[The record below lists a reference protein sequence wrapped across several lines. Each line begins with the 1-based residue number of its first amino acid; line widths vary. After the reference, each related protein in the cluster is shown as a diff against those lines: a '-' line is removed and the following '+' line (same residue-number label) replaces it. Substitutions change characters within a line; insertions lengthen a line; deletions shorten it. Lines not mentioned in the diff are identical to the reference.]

1 MGFFDIFRSKVKDL
15 GDSLYEDEL
24 TAEEG
29 SEEANQAIESRAEI
43 QSNTEKESAFSES
56 HEEVVS
62 KENSIEIKHVHL
74 FQNLLLGVS
83 IFLILGTAIFALDL
97 ILSVV
102 LGCLVIGFNFLWT
115 RQFVRKL
122 LEEGKVLPL
131 DLLFYLTKFVISVI
145 FMFAALTYLELS
157 PGGLLIGLSNIGLAT
172 IVLSFIRMMPS
183 K

>member
-1 MGFFDIFRSKVKDL
+1 MQPDTK
-15 GDSLYEDEL
+15 
-24 TAEEG
+24 
-29 SEEANQAIESRAEI
+29 
-43 QSNTEKESAFSES
+43 KESAGSELQD
-56 HEEVVS
+56 ELVT
-62 KENSIEIKHVHL
+62 KEKSIEIKHAQL

-102 LGCLVIGFNFLWT
+102 LGCLVIGFNFVWT

-122 LEEGKVLPL
+122 LKEGKLLPL

-145 FMFAALTYLELS
+145 FMFAALTYLDLS

-172 IVLSFIRMMPS
+172 VILSFVRMVTS

>member
-1 MGFFDIFRSKVKDL
+1 MEIFKKIAVQPDTNKKSVFSEL
-15 GDSLYEDEL
+15 QDEL
-24 TAEEG
+24 DTQEE
-29 SEEANQAIESRAEI
+29 
-43 QSNTEKESAFSES
+43 
-56 HEEVVS
+56 
-62 KENSIEIKHVHL
+62 SIEIKHANL

-83 IFLILGTAIFALDL
+83 IVLILGTAVFALDL

-122 LEEGKVLPL
+122 LEEGKLLPL

-157 PGGLLIGLSNIGLAT
+157 PGGLLIGLSNIGLAA

>member
-1 MGFFDIFRSKVKDL
+1 MVLDTD
-15 GDSLYEDEL
+15 
-24 TAEEG
+24 
-29 SEEANQAIESRAEI
+29 
-43 QSNTEKESAFSES
+43 KESAVSEFQD
-56 HEEVVS
+56 ELVMQE
-62 KENSIEIKHVHL
+62 KSIEIKHAQL

-83 IFLILGTAIFALDL
+83 ILLILGTAIFALDL

-102 LGCLVIGFNFLWT
+102 LGCLVIGFNFVWT

-122 LEEGKVLPL
+122 LKEGKLLPL

-172 IVLSFIRMMPS
+172 VILSFVRMVTS

>member
-1 MGFFDIFRSKVKDL
+1 MQTDTDKELAVSKL
-15 GDSLYEDEL
+15 QDEL
-24 TAEEG
+24 IT
-29 SEEANQAIESRAEI
+29 QD
-43 QSNTEKESAFSES
+43 K
-56 HEEVVS
+56 
-62 KENSIEIKHVHL
+62 SIEIKHANL

-83 IFLILGTAIFALDL
+83 IVLILGTAVFALDL

-122 LEEGKVLPL
+122 LEEGKVLQL
-131 DLLFYLTKFVISVI
+131 DLLFYLTKFVFSVI
-145 FMFAALTYLELS
+145 IIFAALTYLELS

-172 IVLSFIRMMPS
+172 IVLSFIRMIPS

>member
-1 MGFFDIFRSKVKDL
+1 MQPDID
-15 GDSLYEDEL
+15 
-24 TAEEG
+24 
-29 SEEANQAIESRAEI
+29 
-43 QSNTEKESAFSES
+43 KESAVSEFQD
-56 HEEVVS
+56 ELVMQE
-62 KENSIEIKHVHL
+62 KSIEIKHAQL

-83 IFLILGTAIFALDL
+83 ILLILGTAIFALDL

-102 LGCLVIGFNFLWT
+102 LGCLVIGFNFVWT

-122 LEEGKVLPL
+122 LKEGKLLPL

-145 FMFAALTYLELS
+145 FMFAALTYLDLS

-172 IVLSFIRMMPS
+172 VILSFIRMMTS

>member
-1 MGFFDIFRSKVKDL
+1 M
-15 GDSLYEDEL
+15 
-24 TAEEG
+24 
-29 SEEANQAIESRAEI
+29 
-43 QSNTEKESAFSES
+43 
-56 HEEVVS
+56 
-62 KENSIEIKHVHL
+62 
-74 FQNLLLGVS
+74 
-83 IFLILGTAIFALDL
+83 
-97 ILSVV
+97 

-122 LEEGKVLPL
+122 LKEGKLLPL

>member
-1 MGFFDIFRSKVKDL
+1 MQPDTD
-15 GDSLYEDEL
+15 
-24 TAEEG
+24 
-29 SEEANQAIESRAEI
+29 
-43 QSNTEKESAFSES
+43 KESAVSELQD
-56 HEEVVS
+56 ELAPQGQ
-62 KENSIEIKHVHL
+62 SIEVKHANL

-83 IFLILGTAIFALDL
+83 IVLILGTAIFTLDL

-122 LEEGKVLPL
+122 LKEGKLLPL

-145 FMFAALTYLELS
+145 FMFAALTYLDLS

-172 IVLSFIRMMPS
+172 IILSFIRMMSS

>member
-1 MGFFDIFRSKVKDL
+1 MQPDTD
-15 GDSLYEDEL
+15 
-24 TAEEG
+24 
-29 SEEANQAIESRAEI
+29 
-43 QSNTEKESAFSES
+43 KESAVSELQD
-56 HEEVVS
+56 ELVTQE
-62 KENSIEIKHVHL
+62 KSIELKHVHL

-83 IFLILGTAIFALDL
+83 IVLVLGTAIFALDL

-102 LGCLVIGFNFLWT
+102 LGCLVIGFNFVWT

-122 LEEGKVLPL
+122 LKEGKLLPL

-145 FMFAALTYLELS
+145 FMFAALTYLDLT

-172 IVLSFIRMMPS
+172 IILSFIRMMTS

>member
-1 MGFFDIFRSKVKDL
+1 MHSDTK
-15 GDSLYEDEL
+15 
-24 TAEEG
+24 
-29 SEEANQAIESRAEI
+29 
-43 QSNTEKESAFSES
+43 KES
-56 HEEVVS
+56 VVS
-62 KENSIEIKHVHL
+62 KLQNDLVMQKKTIEIKHANL

-83 IFLILGTAIFALDL
+83 IVLILGTAVFALDL

-122 LEEGKVLPL
+122 LEEGKLIPL

-145 FMFAALTYLELS
+145 IMFAALTYLELS

>member
-1 MGFFDIFRSKVKDL
+1 MQPDTD
-15 GDSLYEDEL
+15 
-24 TAEEG
+24 
-29 SEEANQAIESRAEI
+29 
-43 QSNTEKESAFSES
+43 KESAVSELQN
-56 HEEVVS
+56 ELVTQE
-62 KENSIEIKHVHL
+62 KSIEIKHVHL

-83 IFLILGTAIFALDL
+83 IFLILGTTIFALDL

-102 LGCLVIGFNFLWT
+102 LGCLVIGFNFVWT

-122 LEEGKVLPL
+122 LKEGKLLPL

-145 FMFAALTYLELS
+145 FMFAALTYLDLS

-172 IVLSFIRMMPS
+172 IILSFIRRMPS

>member
-1 MGFFDIFRSKVKDL
+1 MQP
-15 GDSLYEDEL
+15 
-24 TAEEG
+24 A
-29 SEEANQAIESRAEI
+29 
-43 QSNTEKESAFSES
+43 TEKESEISELQD
-56 HEEVVS
+56 ELVKQE
-62 KENSIEIKHVHL
+62 KSIEIKHAHL

-83 IFLILGTAIFALDL
+83 IVLILGTAIFALDL

-102 LGCLVIGFNFLWT
+102 LGCLVIGFNFVWT

-122 LEEGKVLPL
+122 LKEGKLLPL

-145 FMFAALTYLELS
+145 FMFAALTYLDLS

-172 IVLSFIRMMPS
+172 IILSFIRMMPS

>member
-1 MGFFDIFRSKVKDL
+1 MQPDTD
-15 GDSLYEDEL
+15 
-24 TAEEG
+24 
-29 SEEANQAIESRAEI
+29 
-43 QSNTEKESAFSES
+43 KESAVSELQDELVTQ
-56 HEEVVS
+56 EE
-62 KENSIEIKHVHL
+62 SIEIKHAHL

-83 IFLILGTAIFALDL
+83 IVLILGTAIFALDL

-102 LGCLVIGFNFLWT
+102 LGCLVIGFNFVWT

-122 LEEGKVLPL
+122 LKEGKLLPL

-145 FMFAALTYLELS
+145 FMFAALTYLDLS

-172 IVLSFIRMMPS
+172 IILSFIRMMPS

>member
-1 MGFFDIFRSKVKDL
+1 MKLD
-15 GDSLYEDEL
+15 
-24 TAEEG
+24 
-29 SEEANQAIESRAEI
+29 
-43 QSNTEKESAFSES
+43 TEKESA
-56 HEEVVS
+56 VS
-62 KENSIEIKHVHL
+62 KLQNELVTQDKSIELQHANL
-74 FQNLLLGVS
+74 FQNLLIGVS
-83 IFLILGTAIFALDL
+83 IVLIMGTAILALDL

>member
-1 MGFFDIFRSKVKDL
+1 MQPDNK
-15 GDSLYEDEL
+15 
-24 TAEEG
+24 
-29 SEEANQAIESRAEI
+29 
-43 QSNTEKESAFSES
+43 KESAVSELQD
-56 HEEVVS
+56 ELVT
-62 KENSIEIKHVHL
+62 KEKSIEIKHVHL

-83 IFLILGTAIFALDL
+83 IVLILGTAIFALDL

-102 LGCLVIGFNFLWT
+102 LGCLVIGFNFVWT

-122 LEEGKVLPL
+122 LKEGKLLPL

-145 FMFAALTYLELS
+145 FMFAALTYLDLS

-172 IVLSFIRMMPS
+172 IILSFIRMMPS

>member
-1 MGFFDIFRSKVKDL
+1 MAVQQDTDKESEVSEL
-15 GDSLYEDEL
+15 QDEL
-24 TAEEG
+24 VT
-29 SEEANQAIESRAEI
+29 Q
-43 QSNTEKESAFSES
+43 EK
-56 HEEVVS
+56 
-62 KENSIEIKHVHL
+62 SIEIKHVHL

-83 IFLILGTAIFALDL
+83 IVLILGTAIFALDL

-102 LGCLVIGFNFLWT
+102 LGCLVIGFNFVWT

-122 LEEGKVLPL
+122 LKEGKLLPL

-145 FMFAALTYLELS
+145 FMFAGLTYLDLS

-172 IVLSFIRMMPS
+172 IILSFIRMMPS

>member
-1 MGFFDIFRSKVKDL
+1 MQP
-15 GDSLYEDEL
+15 DSDKKLVFSELQDEL
-24 TAEEG
+24 NTQEE
-29 SEEANQAIESRAEI
+29 
-43 QSNTEKESAFSES
+43 
-56 HEEVVS
+56 
-62 KENSIEIKHVHL
+62 SIEIKHANL

-83 IFLILGTAIFALDL
+83 IFLILGTVIFALDL

-102 LGCLVIGFNFLWT
+102 LGCLVIGFNFVWT

-122 LEEGKVLPL
+122 LKEGKLLPL
-131 DLLFYLTKFVISVI
+131 DLLFYLTKFGISVV

-172 IVLSFIRMMPS
+172 VVLSFIRMMPS